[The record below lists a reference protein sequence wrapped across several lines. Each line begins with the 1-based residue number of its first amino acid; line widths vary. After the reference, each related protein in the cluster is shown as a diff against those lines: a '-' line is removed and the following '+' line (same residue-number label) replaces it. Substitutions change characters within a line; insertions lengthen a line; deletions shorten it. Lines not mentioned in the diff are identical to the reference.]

1 MANEKEF
8 LVRDLTI
15 DDEYDTILATAS
27 IQEAALKMKEN
38 GIPDLVVIDDDN
50 QYQGVIADFDIVT
63 GLVAEGLSPEKSK
76 VTEIMYTIEPVT
88 KTTPVSAAFS
98 RMRDLDVSVVPVLEN
113 DEVIGV
119 ATITDC
125 WGFLPEEYEDAKGLI
140 PVSNPRLFNYSFTLL
155 MILFYLV
162 FGLVSP
168 LIGITGFL
176 KAPIAGSAVYSGT
189 YYLFDAHGGG
199 FWASYFDMGLFV
211 PFVYGLVYL
220 LLSIFTAFAIYQW
233 AYADY
238 QVIQVKRNWQII
250 GLVIGII
257 NILIEWVLFTIFVML
272 ETLRIA
278 ETQVTFD
285 VVGLL
290 FSGLAIICLL
300 AAVSRDVIFREST
313 PSTAKEV

>member
-1 MANEKEF
+1 
-8 LVRDLTI
+8 
-15 DDEYDTILATAS
+15 
-27 IQEAALKMKEN
+27 
-38 GIPDLVVIDDDN
+38 
-50 QYQGVIADFDIVT
+50 
-63 GLVAEGLSPEKSK
+63 
-76 VTEIMYTIEPVT
+76 
-88 KTTPVSAAFS
+88 
-98 RMRDLDVSVVPVLEN
+98 
-113 DEVIGV
+113 
-119 ATITDC
+119 
-125 WGFLPEEYEDAKGLI
+125 
-140 PVSNPRLFNYSFTLL
+140 

-238 QVIQVKRNWQII
+238 QVIQVKRNWQMI

-257 NILIEWVLFTIFVML
+257 NILIDWALFIIFVML